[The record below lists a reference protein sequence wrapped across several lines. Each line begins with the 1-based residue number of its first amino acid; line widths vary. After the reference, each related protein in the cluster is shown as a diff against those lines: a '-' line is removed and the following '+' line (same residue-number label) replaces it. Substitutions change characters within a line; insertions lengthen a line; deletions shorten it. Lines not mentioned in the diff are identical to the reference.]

1 MLKILADECIHN
13 DLVEALKEEGFDVS
27 NVREIEQGA
36 DDEKVFEFAVKEKRI
51 LLTFDREFG
60 NIFRFDIKNSFG
72 VVIILIGQLKK
83 EEVIKNTSAFFKSK
97 GVKNLKGKLALIG
110 KKKVRIRSFL

>member
-1 MLKILADECIHN
+1 MLKILADECVHK

-27 NVREIEQGA
+27 DIREVEQGA

-60 NIFRFDIKNSFG
+60 DIFRFDIKNSFG
-72 VVIILIGQLKK
+72 VVIILIAQLKK
-83 EEVIKNTSAFFKSK
+83 EEAIKNISAFFKSE
-97 GVKNLKGKLALIG
+97 VAKNSKGKLAIIG

>member
-27 NVREIEQGA
+27 NV
-36 DDEKVFEFAVKEKRI
+36 
-51 LLTFDREFG
+51 
-60 NIFRFDIKNSFG
+60 
-72 VVIILIGQLKK
+72 
-83 EEVIKNTSAFFKSK
+83 IKNTTTFFKSE
-97 GVKNLKGKLALIG
+97 GVRNLKGKLAIIG

>member
-13 DLVEALKEEGFDVS
+13 DLIEALKEEGFDVS

-83 EEVIKNTSAFFKSK
+83 EEVIKNTTTFFKSE
-97 GVKNLKGKLALIG
+97 GVRNLKGKLAIIG